1 MLETPSQLLRVSLL
15 IASLVVAAAV
25 ALMSTHGQQA
35 WEFAKGARG
44 EIRKIVWPTRRD
56 TVTSTLIVIVMVIII
71 GLFLWMLDTISFWLI
86 YDMLLNIGGKVVTQ
100 DTGSEL
106 NTSMKWYV
114 LHTYAGY
121 EKRVQKT
128 LGEHI
133 KRHQCDEKF
142 GKIVVPTEEVM
153 EMRGGRRGQPKE
165 TFTRVCVCSN
175 GNDHRNMASCKWHSL
190 CISVYRGGEAYANI
204 RKRGAGYYGQD

>member
-1 MLETPSQLLRVSLL
+1 MSDVTNKLKLFGALFILVGGLAAFYMLETPSQLLRVSLL

-86 YDMLLNIGGKVVTQ
+86 YDMLLNIGG
-100 DTGSEL
+100 
-106 NTSMKWYV
+106 
-114 LHTYAGY
+114 
-121 EKRVQKT
+121 
-128 LGEHI
+128 
-133 KRHQCDEKF
+133 
-142 GKIVVPTEEVM
+142 
-153 EMRGGRRGQPKE
+153 
-165 TFTRVCVCSN
+165 
-175 GNDHRNMASCKWHSL
+175 
-190 CISVYRGGEAYANI
+190 
-204 RKRGAGYYGQD
+204 